1 MDFLDII
8 TFASYIALTVDIL
21 FQIRSI
27 RRTRSSKDVSLVGIT
42 IRYVAI
48 LIILYKFMTLSDWP
62 LVLGQGLLT
71 AVFTAYIVLAFYYY
85 RHKFTQ

>member
-8 TFASYIALTVDIL
+8 TFASYVALTIDIV
-21 FQIRSI
+21 FQIKNV
-27 RRTRSSKDVSLVGIT
+27 RRTKSSKDVSLAGIT

-48 LIILYKFMTLSDWP
+48 LIILYKFMTLADWP

-71 AVFTAYIVLAFYYY
+71 IVFTLYLILAFYYH
-85 RHKFTQ
+85 RHKFTK